1 MIEVY
6 LLNLASRLDEP
17 VEKFLHYFT
26 ARRQENILRYK
37 FTADRNRT
45 LWAELLVRAV
55 IAKKFSRTV
64 EEIQIERDLN
74 GKPYVVDGSL
84 MISLAHSDNWAA
96 CSVGEVPSGVDVE
109 ENFSDALTVAENFFT
124 AQEYRQLCKL
134 EGRTRG
140 EKFLSFWTIKESFV
154 KFIGRGIDDDFA
166 AIDATEILSGRGKV
180 VGRNFFLSGAVVG
193 ICTERNFLPESF
205 TVVTEK
211 FFQTVSIS

>member
-64 EEIQIERDLN
+64 EEVQIERDLN
-74 GKPYVVDGSL
+74 GKPYVVDGRL

-109 ENFSDALTVAENFFT
+109 ENFSDALTVAENIFT

-134 EGRTRG
+134 EGQTLA

-166 AIDATEILSGRGKV
+166 AIDATEILSGLGKV

>member
-6 LLNLASRLDEP
+6 LLNLASRLEEP

-26 ARRQENILRYK
+26 ARRQEKILRYK

-45 LWAELLVRAV
+45 ILAELLVRAV

-74 GKPYVVDGSL
+74 GKPYVVDGNL

-96 CSVGEVPSGVDVE
+96 CSVGEVPNGVDVE
-109 ENFSDALTVAENFFT
+109 ENFSDALTIAENFFT
-124 AQEYRQLCKL
+124 EQEFRQLCKL
-134 EGRTRG
+134 DGRARDK
-140 EKFLSFWTIKESFV
+140 KFLSFWTIKESFV
-154 KFIGRGIDDDFA
+154 KLTGRGIDDDFS

-180 VGRNFFLSGAVVG
+180 VGRNFFLNGAVVG
-193 ICTERNFLPESF
+193 ICSERNFLPESF

-211 FFQTVSIS
+211 FFKL

>member
-6 LLNLASRLDEP
+6 LLNLASRLEEP

-26 ARRQENILRYK
+26 ARRQEKILRYK

-45 LWAELLVRAV
+45 IWAELLVRAV

-74 GKPYVVDGSL
+74 GKPYVVDGNL

-109 ENFSDALTVAENFFT
+109 ENFSDALTIAENFFT
-124 AQEYRQLCKL
+124 EQEFRQLCKL
-134 EGRTRG
+134 DGRARDK
-140 EKFLSFWTIKESFV
+140 KFLSFWTIKESFV
-154 KFIGRGIDDDFA
+154 KLTGRGIDDDFS

-180 VGRNFFLSGAVVG
+180 VGRNFFLNGAVVG
-193 ICTERNFLPESF
+193 ICSERNFLPESF

-211 FFQTVSIS
+211 FFKL